1 MRTFTLTWIVCCC
14 GFASAVV
21 GSSAHAISTA
31 NRRHGSLKKRRFMLL
46 CTLHSFSGAF
56 WKRARLRTPKAGG
69 TETRRT
75 ITTKFLFCGV
85 LLAEWARRGD
95 AKKAI
100 SLKQRIDGRKMK
112 PAMQNQGGRLVCGAK
127 KSFFRDFGFLQLIL
141 MRKHFKM
148 EP

>member
-1 MRTFTLTWIVCCC
+1 MDHRQALWSAASRMPSAKPTAGMKILRCGVSCCDVPSIL
-14 GFASAVV
+14 FP
-21 GSSAHAISTA
+21 
-31 NRRHGSLKKRRFMLL
+31 
-46 CTLHSFSGAF
+46 GAF

-127 KSFFRDFGFLQLIL
+127 KEFFQRFRFFTVDFNAETF
-141 MRKHFKM
+141 
-148 EP
+148 